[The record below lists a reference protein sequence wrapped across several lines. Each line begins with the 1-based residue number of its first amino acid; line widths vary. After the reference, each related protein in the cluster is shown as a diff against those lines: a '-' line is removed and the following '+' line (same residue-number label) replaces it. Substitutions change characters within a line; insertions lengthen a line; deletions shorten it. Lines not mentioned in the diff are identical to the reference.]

1 MMGGGEYMW
10 KEFREFALKG
20 SMIDLAIGIIIGAAF
35 GKVITSLVNDVIM
48 PPIGLL
54 LGKVDF
60 SSLYLNLSGKDF
72 VSMQEAIDAGAPIL
86 KYGLFVNTLIEFFII
101 AFVIFIVVKNINNLR
116 KKEAEKEP
124 ETKECQYCL
133 SSIPIKATRCPNCT
147 SELL

>member
-1 MMGGGEYMW
+1 MW

-72 VSMQEAIDAGAPIL
+72 ASMQEAIDAGAPIL

-116 KKEAEKEP
+116 KKEAEAEP
-124 ETKECQYCL
+124 ETKDCQYCL
-133 SSIPIKATRCPNCT
+133 STIPVKATRCPNCT
-147 SELL
+147 SELS